1 MQYTRNPEIAT
12 TSFKTSFRC
21 LPKQVPAKTPHLSL
35 ERWYGRRPATSTNQ
49 GEAMPQTRRNGN
61 ASGQEAPTDEP
72 VPLADALDPALAEL
86 LAAAAGAQRP
96 REGEEPVHARDA
108 PARAEEEVPR
118 YFAPGVRFILWKRW
132 DRSPRIP
139 YLHVGR

>member
-1 MQYTRNPEIAT
+1 MTAYSLLPGKRASYAVHQKPGDRHHVIQDVISLFTETSSSENPSPEPRALVRA
-12 TSFKTSFRC
+12 KTS
-21 LPKQVPAKTPHLSL
+21 
-35 ERWYGRRPATSTNQ
+35 EYQ
-49 GEAMPQTRRNGN
+49 GEAMPQTRRNGS

-108 PARAEEEVPR
+108 PACVCVCVLLA
-118 YFAPGVRFILWKRW
+118 K
-132 DRSPRIP
+132 
-139 YLHVGR
+139 